1 MAADPQDRPRIA
13 VVAHAH
19 PSVSKGGSEIAAH
32 TLYRGLLDLGHDAV
46 LIAACPEASRGRLQF
61 DTPGERALIFAPERN
76 DAFYN
81 PGTPGLAR
89 RLVAMLR
96 AEDIGRVSFHH
107 HLNIGLAGLQMVSRM
122 SGLRSLL
129 TLHEYTAICQRDGQ
143 MVTRPGQALCH
154 AASAEACGGC
164 FPEYELAQF
173 ALRRDR
179 YLGAFGRIGH
189 FVAPSRFLMER
200 YIAWGLPP
208 ERISVIENGLPGG
221 AGTAPAAV
229 RPSGDA
235 PWVFG
240 YFGQLNPY
248 KGIDVLLRAAELI
261 AARPALAAR
270 LSLRIHGTVVGQPA
284 AFRERL
290 EAAVARYP
298 FLSFAGPYQNRAVR
312 PLMAACDYVL
322 VPSTWWENSPVVIQE
337 AFAAGRPVIC
347 SGIGG
352 MAEKVQ
358 DGVSGLH
365 VRVGDPVDLVAVMQ
379 RAMDPAL
386 AATLAAGLPRP
397 IDGAAMARQYLAC
410 LERNAVGLERPG
422 A

>member
-1 MAADPQDRPRIA
+1 MADPERRPRIA

-32 TLYRGLLDLGHDAV
+32 TLYRGLLELGHDAIH
-46 LIAACPEASRGRLQF
+46 IAACPEASRTRLQF
-61 DTPGERALIFAPERN
+61 DTPGERVLVFAPERN
-76 DAFYN
+76 EPFYN
-81 PGTPGLAR
+81 PGSPGLAR
-89 RLVAMLR
+89 RLVALLR
-96 AEDIGRVSFHH
+96 AENIGLASFHH
-107 HLNIGLAGLQMVSRM
+107 HLNFGLAGLQMASGLP
-122 SGLRSLL
+122 GLRSLL

-154 AASAEACGGC
+154 AASAEACAAC
-164 FPEYELAQF
+164 FPEHELTQF
-173 ALRRDR
+173 TLRRNR
-179 YLGAFGRIGH
+179 YLGAFANIGH
-189 FVAPSRFLMER
+189 FIAPSRFLMER
-200 YIAWGLPP
+200 YIAWGLPR
-208 ERISVIENGLPGG
+208 ERISVVENGLPGV
-221 AGTAPAAV
+221 AGTAPAPP
-229 RPSGDA
+229 RPPGDA

-248 KGIDVLLRAAELI
+248 KGIDVLLGAAELI
-261 AARPALAAR
+261 AAQPALAAR

-284 AFRERL
+284 AFRDRL
-290 EAAVARYP
+290 EAAVARHP
-298 FLSFAGPYQNRAVR
+298 FLSFVGPYQNQAVR

-322 VPSTWWENSPVVIQE
+322 MPSTWWENSPVVIQE

-365 VRVGDPVDLVAVMQ
+365 ARVGDPADLVAAMR

-397 IDGAAMARQYLAC
+397 IDGAEMARQYLAC
-410 LERNAVGLERPG
+410 LDQLPAEQRRSA
-422 A
+422 

>member
-1 MAADPQDRPRIA
+1 MADPGGRPRIA

-32 TLYRGLLDLGHDAV
+32 TLYRGLLELGHDAIH
-46 LIAACPEASRGRLQF
+46 IATCPEASRGRLQF
-61 DTPGERALIFAPERN
+61 DTPGERALVFAPERN

-89 RLVAMLR
+89 RLVELLR
-96 AEDIGRVSFHH
+96 AEGIGLVSFHH
-107 HLNIGLAGLQMVSRM
+107 HLNIGLTGLRLASGLP
-122 SGLRSLL
+122 GLRSLL

-154 AASAEACGGC
+154 AASPEACGGC

-173 ALRRDR
+173 ALRRNR
-179 YLGAFGRIGH
+179 FLGAFGGIDH
-189 FVAPSRFLMER
+189 FVAPSHFLMER
-200 YIAWGLPP
+200 YIAWGLAR
-208 ERISVIENGLPGG
+208 ERISFIENGLPGAIG
-221 AGTAPAAV
+221 AAPAPA
-229 RPSGDA
+229 RGQGDA

-248 KGIDVLLRAAELI
+248 KGIDVLLAAAELI
-261 AARPALAAR
+261 AARPSLAAR
-270 LSLRIHGTVVGQPA
+270 LSIRIHGTVVGQPA

-290 EAAVARYP
+290 EAAVARHP
-298 FLSFAGPYQNRAVR
+298 FLSFAGPYQNPAVR
-312 PLMAACDYVL
+312 PLMAACDYIL
-322 VPSTWWENSPVVIQE
+322 MPSTWWENSPVVIQE
-337 AFAAGRPVIC
+337 AYAAGRPVIC

-365 VRVGDPVDLVAVMQ
+365 ARVGDPADLVAVMQ

-386 AATLAAGLPRP
+386 AATLASGLPRP
-397 IDGAAMARQYLAC
+397 IDGVEMARQYLAC
-410 LERNAVGLERPG
+410 LDRLPAEQRRSA
-422 A
+422 